1 MKVLMV
7 DVDGVVVRPK
17 SGRWDRNLELDLG
30 LSPERLGAEF
40 FERHWDDV
48 VHGRAALEARLQPVL
63 QRLAPNLSV
72 RELINYW
79 FRMDAELDLDLISEL
94 KGLRASGVGLHLAT
108 NQEHERAAYLWRDL
122 ELRSV
127 FSAMHYSAD
136 LGWSKPSP
144 EFYGAVVERT
154 GLEPAELTLLDDRME
169 NVLAAREAGWRSV
182 LWDGTAPLS
191 DLLSGNSR

>member
-30 LSPERLGAEF
+30 LSPERLRAEF
-40 FERHWDDV
+40 FERYWDDV
-48 VHGRAALEARLQPVL
+48 VHGRAALEASLQTVL

-72 RELINYW
+72 RELISYW

-94 KGLRASGVGLHLAT
+94 KGLRASGVELHLAT

-144 EFYGAVVERT
+144 EFYAAVVERT
-154 GLEPAELTLLDDRME
+154 GIEPAGLTLLDDRME
-169 NVLAAREAGWRSV
+169 NVLAAREAGWRS
-182 LWDGTAPLS
+182 LFWDGKTPLS
-191 DLLSGNSR
+191 DLLLTTD